1 MATTTE
7 RLPQNIVGRY
17 YVDSS
22 CIDCD
27 LCRTTAPAFFTRDDE
42 IGFSIV
48 YRQPI
53 TPEELALAEE
63 AREGCPTE
71 SIGNDGEPA
80 ALLPAVFALPIREPP
95 APHRDRPPAPA
106 R

>member
-1 MATTTE
+1 MASTIE

-48 YRQPI
+48 YRQPV

-63 AREGCPTE
+63 ARDGCPTE
-71 SIGNDGEPA
+71 SIGNDGDSA
-80 ALLPAVFALPIREPP
+80 
-95 APHRDRPPAPA
+95 
-106 R
+106 

>member
-1 MATTTE
+1 MASTIE

-48 YRQPI
+48 YRQPV

-71 SIGNDGEPA
+71 SIGNDGESA
-80 ALLPAVFALPIREPP
+80 
-95 APHRDRPPAPA
+95 
-106 R
+106 

>member
-1 MATTTE
+1 MASTIE

-48 YRQPI
+48 YRQPV

-71 SIGNDGEPA
+71 SIGNDGDSA
-80 ALLPAVFALPIREPP
+80 
-95 APHRDRPPAPA
+95 
-106 R
+106 

>member
-1 MATTTE
+1 MATTNE
-7 RLPQNIVGRY
+7 RLSQNIVGRY

-27 LCRTTAPAFFTRDDE
+27 HCRDIAPAFFRRDDE

-48 YRQPI
+48 HRQPI

-71 SIGNDGEPA
+71 SIGNDGNQGP
-80 ALLPAVFALPIREPP
+80 
-95 APHRDRPPAPA
+95 
-106 R
+106 

>member
-1 MATTTE
+1 MASTTE

-22 CIDCD
+22 CTDCD

-48 YRQPI
+48 YRQPV

-63 AREGCPTE
+63 ALEDCPTE
-71 SIGNDGEPA
+71 SIGNDGDSA
-80 ALLPAVFALPIREPP
+80 
-95 APHRDRPPAPA
+95 
-106 R
+106 

>member
-1 MATTTE
+1 MAITTD
-7 RLPQNIVGRY
+7 RLPQNVIGRY

-48 YRQPI
+48 HRQPV

-71 SIGNDGEPA
+71 SIGNDGDSA
-80 ALLPAVFALPIREPP
+80 
-95 APHRDRPPAPA
+95 
-106 R
+106 